1 MKNAEMRP
9 LLGVAPLW
17 HRPTA
22 NRCTRALLRAGL
34 LMGMA
39 ADLAA
44 QGASS
49 TTTGPVGTARYQH
62 TATLLPSG
70 KVLVAGGFGVGGVL
84 SSAEVYDPSTGTWT
98 ATGSLGT
105 ARQGHT
111 ATLLPSGKV
120 LVAGGNG
127 GRRFLPS
134 AEVYDPSTGTWTAT
148 RSLGTAR
155 FSHTATLLPS
165 DKVLVPE
172 DPFQVLLA
180 SAPGKECRTCGARQA
195 APIPP
200 PALCGATPRSRQDLV
215 RGEVHIAGTSA

>member
-1 MKNAEMRP
+1 VYDP
-9 LLGVAPLW
+9 STGTW
-17 HRPTA
+17 TA
-22 NRCTRALLRAGL
+22 TGSLE
-34 LMGMA
+34 A
-39 ADLAA
+39 AR
-44 QGASS
+44 SS
-49 TTTGPVGTARYQH
+49 H

-70 KVLVAGGFGVGGVL
+70 KVLVAGGYVLGGGGDIIVFVSL
-84 SSAEVYDPSTGTWT
+84 S
-98 ATGSLGT
+98 
-105 ARQGHT
+105 
-111 ATLLPSGKV
+111 
-120 LVAGGNG
+120 
-127 GRRFLPS
+127 S

-200 PALCGATPRSRQDLV
+200 PVLCGATPQVATRSSPRRSPHNGDL
-215 RGEVHIAGTSA
+215 RITPDGWL

>member
-1 MKNAEMRP
+1 
-9 LLGVAPLW
+9 
-17 HRPTA
+17 
-22 NRCTRALLRAGL
+22 
-34 LMGMA
+34 
-39 ADLAA
+39 
-44 QGASS
+44 
-49 TTTGPVGTARYQH
+49 
-62 TATLLPSG
+62 
-70 KVLVAGGFGVGGVL
+70 VLVAGGYALGGGGDIIVFVSL

-105 ARQGHT
+105 ARSQHT

-120 LVAGGNG
+120 LVAGGFAG
-127 GRRFLPS
+127 GSS